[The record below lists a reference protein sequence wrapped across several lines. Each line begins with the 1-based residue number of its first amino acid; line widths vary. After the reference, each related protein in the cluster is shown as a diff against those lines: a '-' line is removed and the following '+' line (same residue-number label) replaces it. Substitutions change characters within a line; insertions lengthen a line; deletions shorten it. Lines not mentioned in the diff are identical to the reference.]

1 MVAAVVAGGGVHI
14 VSGIQ
19 RVLLAGECLK
29 ALRTGAA
36 LTFVAEVLHVF
47 AAHVLGLKLGGEVF
61 LRRELVFGQELV
73 LLGDALLLLFLQ
85 AILQRT

>member
-1 MVAAVVAGGGVHI
+1 MAERCMRKPACE
-14 VSGIQ
+14 VS
-19 RVLLAGECLK
+19 VLAECG
-29 ALRTGAA
+29 T

-47 AAHVLGLKLGGEVF
+47 AAYVLSLKLGGEV
-61 LRRELVFGQELV
+61 LLHRKLIFGQELI

>member
-1 MVAAVVAGGGVHI
+1 MPGARVGGFHI
-14 VSGIQ
+14 VSGSQ
-19 RVLLAGECLK
+19 CVLHPGGRFK
-29 ALRTGAA
+29 RLRTEAT

-47 AAHVLGLKLGGEVF
+47 AAHVLGFKLGREVF
-61 LRRELVFGQELV
+61 LRRELVLGQELV